1 MNNYTSED
9 IRNIA
14 LVGHAGCGKTELA
27 EALLLQS
34 GAISSRGS
42 LERGTMVCDF
52 DPQEKTLGH
61 SLDAA
66 LCHLEYQGKHITL
79 IDTPGYPDLFARSIN
94 VLTAVETVGVVINA
108 QTGIEMISQ
117 RAMECASNR
126 QLCRLIII
134 NKIDSPDIDL
144 GSLLSQIQ
152 ESFGGESLPIN
163 LPAANGTKVT
173 DCFFNP
179 SSDAT
184 DISSVAEA
192 HTKLIDQV
200 VEVDED
206 LMEIYLEQ
214 GDELDPKQLHDPF
227 EKALREGHLIPVCF
241 VSARTGAGIPELLDV
256 FDRLMPNPSEG
267 NPPQFL
273 LGEGD
278 DAKDIDVIPD
288 QNRHAVAHVFK
299 VNVDPYRGK
308 LGIFRVHQGVV
319 TNNTQLYIGDGR
331 KPFKTTHLLRLQGKG
346 HAEIHQAVPGDICA
360 VAKVE
365 EIYYD
370 AVLHDSHDEDYF
382 HLRPME
388 YTPPMLG
395 IAVET
400 VRRGDEQKLS
410 DALHKLAAEDPTI
423 RIEHNSA
430 ANETVIRGMGELHLR
445 IVLETMKDRYNVEVK
460 THPPSIAYKETISIP
475 TEGHSRHKKQTGG
488 AGQFGEV
495 FLRVAPLERGAEFEF
510 ENKIVGGVIPGQFI
524 PAVEKGVKQVIDAGA
539 IAGHPMQDIRVTV
552 YDGKYHA
559 VDSKEVAF
567 VAAGK
572 KAFLDAISKAKPI
585 ILEPV
590 VNIQITAPNQC
601 MGDITGDLAGKRGR
615 ISGTSTQ
622 SSGNIAISGQVPL
635 SELNSYQSTLKSITG
650 GEGSYT
656 MEFSHYEPVPPSTQ
670 RELVDAYKKP
680 HED

>member
-1 MNNYTSED
+1 MAIYTSED

-14 LVGHAGCGKTELA
+14 LVGHAGCGKTELV

-34 GAISSRGS
+34 GAINSRGS

-66 LCHLEYQGKHITL
+66 LCHIEYQGKQITL

-117 RAMECASNR
+117 RAMECASSR

-144 GSLLSQIQ
+144 GALLSQIQ
-152 ESFGGESLPIN
+152 ESFGGECLPIN
-163 LPAANGTKVT
+163 LPAESGTTVT

-179 SSDAT
+179 SSGST

-214 GDELDPKQLHDPF
+214 GDEFEPKQLHDPF
-227 EKALREGHLIPVCF
+227 EKALREGHLIPICF

-278 DAKDIDVIPD
+278 DAKEIDVVPD
-288 QNRHAVAHVFK
+288 RNRHVVAHVFK

-308 LGIFRVHQGVV
+308 LGIFRVHQGIV
-319 TNNTQLYIGDGR
+319 TNNTQLYISDGR
-331 KPFKTTHLLRLQGKG
+331 KPFKTTRLLRLQGRG
-346 HAEIHQAVPGDICA
+346 HSEISQAVPGDICA

-365 EIYYD
+365 EIHYD
-370 AVLHDSHDEDYF
+370 SVLHDSHDEDYF

-388 YTPPMLG
+388 CTPPMLG

-410 DALHKLAAEDPTI
+410 DALHKLAEEDPTI
-423 RIEHNSA
+423 RIEHDST

-445 IVLETMKDRYNVEVK
+445 VVLETMKDRYNVEVK
-460 THPPSIAYKETISIP
+460 THSPSIAYKETISIP
-475 TEGHSRHKKQTGG
+475 TEGHFRHKKQTGG

-495 FLRVAPLERGAEFEF
+495 FLRVAPLERGAGFEF

-524 PAVEKGVKQVIDAGA
+524 PAIEKGVKQVIDAGA
-539 IAGHPMQDIRVTV
+539 IAGHPMQDIRVTL

-585 ILEPV
+585 ILEPI

-615 ISGTSTQ
+615 INGTSTR
-622 SSGNIAISGQVPL
+622 SSGNLAISGQVPL
-635 SELNSYQSTLKSITG
+635 SELDSYQSTLKSMTG
-650 GEGSYT
+650 GEGSFT
-656 MEFSHYEPVPPSTQ
+656 MEFSHYDPVSPSTQ
-670 RELVDAYKKP
+670 KQLVDANRP

>member
-1 MNNYTSED
+1 MDNYTSED

-14 LVGHAGCGKTELA
+14 LVGHAGSGKTELT
-27 EALLLQS
+27 EALLLHS
-34 GAISSRGS
+34 GTINSRGS

-66 LCHLEYQGKHITL
+66 LCHIEYQGKQITL
-79 IDTPGYPDLFARSIN
+79 IDTPGYPDLFSRSIN

-108 QTGIEMISQ
+108 QNGIEMISQ

-134 NKIDSPDIDL
+134 NKIDSPDTDL
-144 GSLLSQIQ
+144 GVLLNQIQ
-152 ESFGGESLPIN
+152 ESFGDECLPIN
-163 LPAANGTKVT
+163 LPAKNGTEVI

-179 SSDAT
+179 ASDAT
-184 DISSVAEA
+184 DISSVSAA
-192 HTKLIDQV
+192 HSELIDQV
-200 VEVDED
+200 VEVDEK

-214 GDELDPKQLHDPF
+214 GEELDPKQLHDPF

-241 VSARTGAGIPELLDV
+241 VSARTGSGIAELLDV
-256 FDRLMPNPSEG
+256 IDRLMPNPSEG

-273 LGEGD
+273 LGEGN
-278 DAKDIDVIPD
+278 DAQEIEVTPD
-288 QNRHAVAHVFK
+288 QNRHSLAHVFK

-308 LGIFRVHQGVV
+308 LGVFRVHQGVI

-346 HAEIHQAVPGDICA
+346 HSEIPQAVPGDICA

-365 EIYYD
+365 EIHYD
-370 AVLHDSHDEDYF
+370 AVLHDSHDEDFF

-388 YTPPMLG
+388 CTPPMLG

-400 VRRGDEQKLS
+400 TRRGDEQKLS

-423 RIEHNSA
+423 RIEHNA
-430 ANETVIRGMGELHLR
+430 ITNETVIRGMGELHLR

-460 THPPSIAYKETISIP
+460 THPPSIAYRETISIP

-495 FLRVAPLERGAEFEF
+495 FLKVEPLEHGAGFEF
-510 ENKIVGGVIPGQFI
+510 VNKIVGGAIPGQFI
-524 PAVEKGVKQVIDAGA
+524 PAVEKGVKQVMDAGA

-559 VDSKEVAF
+559 VDSKEIAF

-572 KAFLDAISKAKPI
+572 KAFLDAVNKAKPV
-585 ILEPV
+585 ILEPI

-615 ISGTSTQ
+615 INGTSTR
-622 SSGNIAISGQVPL
+622 SSGNIVISSQVPL
-635 SELNSYQSTLKSITG
+635 SELNSFQSTLKSITG

-656 MEFSHYEPVPPSTQ
+656 MAFSHYEEVPASTQ
-670 RELVDAYKKP
+670 KELINAYKP